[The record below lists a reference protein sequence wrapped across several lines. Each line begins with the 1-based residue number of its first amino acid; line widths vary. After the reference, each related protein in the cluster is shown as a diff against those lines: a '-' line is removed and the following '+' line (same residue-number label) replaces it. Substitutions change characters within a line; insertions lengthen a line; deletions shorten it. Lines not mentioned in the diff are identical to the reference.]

1 MKLEKK
7 TESFMTTALVE
18 GRLLTA
24 IQSRGCQGWD
34 TLRDN
39 SPFFGGWPSTNM
51 ALLVPQA
58 SVAGGYESPERLPLA
73 ASACC

>member
-7 TESFMTTALVE
+7 TQSFLTTALVE
-18 GRLLTA
+18 GRLLPA
-24 IQSRGCQGWD
+24 IQSQGWD

-51 ALLVPQA
+51 ALLVPRA
-58 SVAGGYESPERLPLA
+58 RAAGRYESPERLPLS
-73 ASACC
+73 ASVCC